1 LAAEIDPKGHL
12 IEHLRTHALRT
23 DGPFTLASGVVADWY
38 IDARQ
43 TTFDGWGAILVG
55 EAILAVV
62 EPEVTAVGGMTMGAD
77 PIAVATA
84 MSAAR
89 ARRPLQAFSI
99 RKEPKDH
106 GTGGRLVGPVTTND
120 VVAVVE
126 DTTTTGETLADAVAV
141 LTDLGIEVV
150 QAVALVDRSDGAA
163 AARLA
168 GLGMA
173 YVSLFTPA
181 DLGIAP

>member
-1 LAAEIDPKGHL
+1 
-12 IEHLRTHALRT
+12 
-23 DGPFTLASGVVADWY
+23 
-38 IDARQ
+38 
-43 TTFDGWGAILVG
+43 
-55 EAILAVV
+55 
-62 EPEVTAVGGMTMGAD
+62 M
-77 PIAVATA
+77 
-84 MSAAR
+84 
-89 ARRPLQAFSI
+89 
-99 RKEPKDH
+99 
-106 GTGGRLVGPVTTND
+106 TTND